1 MPYICR
7 QYLKLILWLVATFL
21 FILNHGKMLDED
33 LRFLRPESLEKVKN
47 FVGLERIVFI
57 SELCRH
63 IEGHQRFF
71 NDIKKTNDLLVE
83 LSELSKETLVSPIL
97 KEIGSILKNIIGL
110 NAEQAKALARYD
122 IDEVYKI
129 DQKIA
134 EETTKLLEKHE
145 EAAIVSEAG
154 LLSIAIVRMG
164 LTNVKKGS
172 LS

>member
-1 MPYICR
+1 
-7 QYLKLILWLVATFL
+7 
-21 FILNHGKMLDED
+21 MLDED
-33 LRFLRPESLEKVKN
+33 LRFLRQESLEKVKN

-57 SELCRH
+57 SELREH
-63 IEGHQRFF
+63 IESHQRIF
-71 NDIKKTNDLLVE
+71 NDFKKTNDLLVE
-83 LSELSKETLVSPIL
+83 LSEVTKEILVSPVL
-97 KEIGSILKNIIGL
+97 KEIESILKDIIGL

-134 EETTKLLEKHE
+134 EETIKLLEKHKE
-145 EAAIVSEAG
+145 VAMLSEAG
-154 LLSIAIVRMG
+154 LHEIAAIARMG